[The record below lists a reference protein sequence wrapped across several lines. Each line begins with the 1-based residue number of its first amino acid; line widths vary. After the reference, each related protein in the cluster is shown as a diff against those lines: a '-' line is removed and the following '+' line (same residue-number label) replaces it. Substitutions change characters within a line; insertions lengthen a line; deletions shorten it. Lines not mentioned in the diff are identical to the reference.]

1 MMWDAAMAMLEGV
14 GGYDLSHSGVI
25 DKQSVPEAPGH
36 LGIISGLP
44 KYRSHISKP
53 EFQLELNSN
62 SLTVA
67 SSWSK

>member
-36 LGIISGLP
+36 NL
-44 KYRSHISKP
+44 RAP
-53 EFQLELNSN
+53 E
-62 SLTVA
+62 V
-67 SSWSK
+67 